1 MKKLFFIL
9 IIFSSLI
16 IAQDGLNFSLQIRP
30 RFEIDNKDFNST
42 TSTGTFT
49 AFRTRLGLTFNRME
63 NLTAFFQIQD
73 SRYFGDE
80 TSTTTN
86 SKNIDLHQAFFKIDK
101 IFTLPVDLKL
111 GRFEMAYGSQRFIG
125 PVDWNN
131 IGRSFDGGLITFN
144 GEQFKLDLFAVREF
158 EKFNSEDSLDQNV
171 YGLVADLMFIKS
183 YKIQPFLIWQRVNPT
198 NILNRATLG
207 IHVKGELDQFYQELD
222 FGYQTGSATLS
233 NRSQDI
239 NAYTFSFGAGYNFEL
254 EVKPTIGAQ
263 IDIASGDDNS
273 ADNDYKSYTS
283 LYGTGHKF
291 FGYMDYFINFPN
303 DTYGLGL
310 TDIIMKAGL
319 SPINKLVLA
328 LNYHLFNSMED
339 YKLADGT
346 YTNSFGSEID
356 FVATYKYNN
365 NVAFEGGASFFFPG
379 DIFKEKRG
387 KDNSAWFYLMAIAN
401 L

>member
-30 RFEIDNKDFNST
+30 RFEIDNKDFNSA

-49 AFRTRLGLTFNRME
+49 AFRTRLGLTFNRVE

-80 TSTTTN
+80 ISTTTN
-86 SKNIDLHQAFFKIDK
+86 SKNIDLHQAFFNIAN
-101 IFTLPVDLKL
+101 IFTLPVKLKL

-125 PVDWNN
+125 AVDWNN
-131 IGRSFDGGLITFN
+131 VGRSFDGGLITFN

-171 YGLVADLMFIKS
+171 YGLIADLMFIKS
-183 YKIQPFLIWQRVNPT
+183 YKLQPFLIWQRAQPT

-207 IHVKGELDQFYQELD
+207 IYIKGNLDAFYHELD
-222 FGYQTGSATLS
+222 FGYQTGSAILS
-233 NRSQDI
+233 NRSQNI
-239 NAYTFSFGAGYNFEL
+239 SAYTFSFGAGYNFETDIKL
-254 EVKPTIGAQ
+254 TIGAQ
-263 IDIASGDDNS
+263 IDIASGDDNT
-273 ADNDYKSYTS
+273 ADDDFKSYSS

-291 FGYMDYFINFPN
+291 FGYMDYFTSFPN

-310 TDIIMKAGL
+310 TDIIVKAGL
-319 SPINKLVLA
+319 SPINKLVLS
-328 LNYHLFNSMED
+328 LNYHLFNSIED
-339 YKLADGT
+339 YKLVSGT
-346 YTNSFGSEID
+346 NSNSFGSEID
-356 FVATYKYNN
+356 FVATYKYND
-365 NVAFEGGASFFFPG
+365 NVAFEGGAALFFPG

-387 KDNSAWFYLMAIAN
+387 KDNAAWFYLMAIAN